1 MSNHEVKLGF
11 DDNEQVILGTSLE
24 DNHEQRFS
32 TFSPGPNMET
42 NKGYTADMY
51 PADNNE
57 QGIQLKVYNN
67 KDGDNNSSTSLGEY
81 AEPENSA
88 KPQIDHSVTVETK
101 PEKETRNGDAVIAK
115 EQRETWGNKAEFLL
129 ASIGLAVGLGNVW
142 RFPYLCQRNG
152 GGAFL
157 IPYVIFMFI
166 EGIPLM
172 LLEFA
177 IGQKMRCTAVRIWKD
192 IHPALFGVGIGC
204 LMVSLLLCMYY
215 VIVIAWCL
223 LYLFISMTKDLPW
236 ASGEVCSNNSDYN
249 TLKSTRDYWQNNYTL
264 SSSDHPFRNSSK
276 EMYRIAKQKVDNYS
290 DCCVIDPPQW
300 YFYTEVLDIS
310 TEIED
315 YGDGL
320 NGKLVG
326 CLILAWVIVYLCVVK
341 GIKSSGKVV
350 YFTATFPYIILIVL
364 LIRGVTLDGAKN
376 GLETFIT
383 PDWERLKDVKVWKDA
398 ATQMFFTLSLAF
410 GALTAFASYM
420 PYNNQCIRDGYAV
433 VIINCA
439 TSIFAGVVV
448 FSILGYRELKT
459 GISASEVG
467 SGPGLAFMAF
477 SDALL
482 QLDVS
487 PLWAILFFIMLIL
500 LGIDSEFGT
509 LEAVIGPLME
519 LGAFPKKMRKEVVTA
534 IVAIVLLLI
543 GLGMVAGNGFYIFQ
557 IFDDYAAGIALLVI
571 ALFQCIGVAW
581 VYGNERFADDIEEMT
596 GSRPWIGWRICW
608 KYISPIALFLILVA
622 TVYDLTEDTAKYQ
635 AFVGCEQDPFSS
647 KYPGSK
653 TWTTGLEYPG
663 WGQFL
668 CALMVLIP
676 TVPIIFFIIY
686 RSGV

>member
-1 MSNHEVKLGF
+1 
-11 DDNEQVILGTSLE
+11 
-24 DNHEQRFS
+24 
-32 TFSPGPNMET
+32 MET
-42 NKGYTADMY
+42 NIGYTPDM
-51 PADNNE
+51 PPDNSE
-57 QGIQLKVYNN
+57 QGIELKLYNPN
-67 KDGDNNSSTSLGEY
+67 NEEDDISNGDLGEY
-81 AEPENSA
+81 IEPENSI
-88 KPQIDHSVTVETK
+88 KGSNDHSVVVETK
-101 PEKETRNGDAVIAK
+101 TEKETPNGEVSGEKRD
-115 EQRETWGNKAEFLL
+115 TWGNKAEFLL

-177 IGQKMRCTAVRIWKD
+177 IGQKMRGTAVRIWKD

-223 LYLFISMTKDLPW
+223 LYLFISMTKNLPW
-236 ASGEVCSNNSDYN
+236 ASEEVCSKNTEYN
-249 TLKSTRDYWQNNYTL
+249 TLKDTRDYWKNNYT
-264 SSSDHPFRNSSK
+264 SSALNATFRNNSQA
-276 EMYRIAKQKVDNYS
+276 MYMIAKQKVDNFS

-364 LIRGVTLDGAKN
+364 LIRGVTLDGARN

-420 PYNNQCIRDGYAV
+420 PYNNQCIHDGYTV

-439 TSIFAGVVV
+439 TSMFAGVVV

-459 GISASEVG
+459 GIAASEVG

-482 QLDVS
+482 NLDVS

-519 LGAFPKKMRKEVVTA
+519 LGTFPKKMRKEVVTA
-534 IVAIVLLLI
+534 IVAIVLLLV

-571 ALFQCIGVAW
+571 AMFQCIGVAW
-581 VYGNERFADDIEEMT
+581 IYGNERFADDIEDMT

-622 TVYDLTEDTAKYQ
+622 TVYDLTEDTATYQ

-647 KYPGSK
+647 KYLGSK
-653 TWTTGLEYPG
+653 TWTAGLEYPG

-676 TVPIIFFIIY
+676 TAPIIFFIIY